1 MTRTEDK
8 TGNRQTLVILA
19 AVLVALVAA
28 ALAVL
33 TFGLPMLG
41 IIGLVL
47 TVVVFAVMLLFTS
60 GN

>member
-1 MTRTEDK
+1 MTRTQDK
-8 TGNRQTLVILA
+8 GGNRQTLLILA
-19 AVLVALVAA
+19 AVLAALVAA

-60 GN
+60 GH